1 MVAALGRD
9 PTYRGY
15 WDTATAQSFAAL
27 NVMSFFGLH
36 RSRRGALLGH
46 LAAYEMTS
54 TAPCRRMANGL
65 RRLGFDDTVC
75 DYYDEHVVADAV
87 HEQLAAVDLCG
98 SFADDHPELADD
110 VVFGAVACLALEGRV
125 GAELLE
131 RFESRPA

>member
-1 MVAALGRD
+1 
-9 PTYRGY
+9 
-15 WDTATAQSFAAL
+15 
-27 NVMSFFGLH
+27 MSWRGLH
-36 RSRRGALLGH
+36 GGRGCPLIGH

-87 HEQLAAVDLCG
+87 HEQRGGVALCG
-98 SFADDHPELADD
+98 SFADGHPELADD
-110 VVFGAVACLALEGRV
+110 VLFGAIACLALEGRV

-131 RFESRPA
+131 RFGHQSATA